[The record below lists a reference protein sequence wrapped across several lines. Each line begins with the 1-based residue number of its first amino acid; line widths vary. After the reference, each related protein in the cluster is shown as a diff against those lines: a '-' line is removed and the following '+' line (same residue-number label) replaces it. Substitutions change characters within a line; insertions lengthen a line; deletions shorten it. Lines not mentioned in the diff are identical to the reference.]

1 MTAVTAD
8 FYFKL
13 KFVYITTAIRAVD
26 FNGMAWFK
34 LATV

>member
-1 MTAVTAD
+1 MTTVTAD

-26 FNGMAWFK
+26 FNGVAWLK
-34 LATV
+34 LAVV